1 MDTEK
6 QLTKKLESQQN
17 YKLNNNSHNWRR
29 INLLNNYREENNNT
43 KHKNNKCNI
52 RYNITLYGHH
62 NQCNSYRISYCQ

>member
-29 INLLNNYREENNNT
+29 INSLNNYREENNNT
-43 KHKNNKCNI
+43 KHKNNKWNI
-52 RYNITLYGHH
+52 RYNTTPYGHH
-62 NQCNSYRISYCQ
+62 NQCNNSKISYCQ